1 MKLEDEIKQTKF
13 RDEYHKLAVNLIF
26 TANWLESNHSQIIKP
41 YDITQQ
47 QFNILRILR
56 GQHPKCATVTLLQ
69 ERMLDKM
76 SNASRLVEK
85 LRLKG
90 LVERHQDE
98 SDRRQCRV
106 TISEKGLELL
116 STLDAVSNESVFM
129 NKNFTIDEASKLN
142 ELLDLLRG

>member
-1 MKLEDEIKQTKF
+1 MKLEEEIKQAKF
-13 RDEYHKLAVNLIF
+13 ISEYHKLAVNIIF
-26 TANWLESNHSQIIKP
+26 TSHWLESNHLQVLKP
-41 YDITQQ
+41 FDITSQ

-56 GQHPKCATVTLLQ
+56 GQHPISSTITLLQ

-98 SDRRQCRV
+98 NDRRQCRV
-106 TISEKGLELL
+106 NISDKGLEFL
-116 STLDAVSNESVFM
+116 SILDVISDESVFM
-129 NKNFTIDEASKLN
+129 NKNFTNEEAAKLN